1 MPECVLNRSFSISLS
16 WDWHQ
21 VSLLKPP
28 NEMWH
33 DTTEEG
39 CVRNVR
45 KLLSILDFLLFLIY
59 INRVVPSWG
68 TGRDLLTT
76 QKIVYVPHKLACTST
91 ILPKT
96 QSFAIFMHFL
106 VILIIMWPH
115 QKTHSGKAWCIY
127 IFTILSLMMMLKN
140 IKVLNFT

>member
-45 KLLSILDFLLFLIY
+45 KLLSILDFLLFLMY
-59 INRVVPSWG
+59 INRVVPSWVP
-68 TGRDLLTT
+68 LTT
-76 QKIVYVPHKLACTST
+76 HVPHKLACPST

-96 QSFAIFMHFL
+96 QSFAIFMQFF
-106 VILIIMWPH
+106 VILIIM
-115 QKTHSGKAWCIY
+115 
-127 IFTILSLMMMLKN
+127 
-140 IKVLNFT
+140 

>member
-1 MPECVLNRSFSISLS
+1 MCSKQFIFNFLVLGLASSFSS
-16 WDWHQ
+16 
-21 VSLLKPP
+21 K
-28 NEMWH
+28 
-33 DTTEEG
+33 TTKWNLARHNWKG